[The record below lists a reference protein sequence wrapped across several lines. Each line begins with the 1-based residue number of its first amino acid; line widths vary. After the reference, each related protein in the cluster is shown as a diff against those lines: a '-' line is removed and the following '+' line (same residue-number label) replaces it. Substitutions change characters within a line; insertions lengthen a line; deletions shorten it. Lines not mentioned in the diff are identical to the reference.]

1 MKSIKFIIL
10 LLLLGAQF
18 ISAQQ
23 TDIKKELGF
32 FDFSQLS
39 ALKSGELLTEVY
51 LEEPLL
57 KMVAGMTDDDEE
69 GVGNMLA
76 ALKLVKVQEF
86 MVGENDLEKAGKIIE
101 SMDSD
106 LLNQK
111 WTRIVK
117 SRNKNSTAN
126 VYVKPT
132 SEGGY
137 AGLVIIALD
146 GKGKASFVNIVGKI
160 DLESVGKLSKQFNL
174 PKVDGK

>member
-1 MKSIKFIIL
+1 MKSIKLIFL
-10 LLLLGAQF
+10 VLLLGAQF

-23 TDIKKELGF
+23 TDIKKEQGY

-39 ALKSGELLTEVY
+39 ALKSGEMLTEVY

-86 MVGENDLEKAGKIIE
+86 MVGENDLEKAGKMIE

-117 SRNKNSTAN
+117 TRSKNSSAN
-126 VYVKPT
+126 VYVKPA

-137 AGLVIIALD
+137 AGLVITALD